1 MQEIA
6 YFSMNMAIL
15 EAELKEHTKQVYTYT
30 NAYNGDKTGN
40 FRLCLMGD
48 TGAEVIARLTGR
60 KHNMIIGA
68 FM

>member
-15 EAELKEHTKQVYTYT
+15 EAELKEHTKQVYAYT
-30 NAYNGDKTGN
+30 NAYNGDKTGD

-48 TGAEVIARLTGR
+48 TGAEVIARLTKR
-60 KHNMIIGA
+60 NNCY
-68 FM
+68 